1 MRKVQSKIPRWQT
14 LVADTRASIATWTGA
29 VDVRR
34 VAPERR
40 ANVLLFE
47 PRAYAQ
53 AIGVPRAVRKP
64 RRPRSKRGLEGKG
77 YAASSVVISPNSS
90 QIAKFAMAA
99 AALWPLSGLSLWNAR
114 VRAHAQCPLHGL

>member
-1 MRKVQSKIPRWQT
+1 MANFGGRYTCP
-14 LVADTRASIATWTGA
+14 IATWTGGG

-34 VAPERR
+34 VAPERKEEEFP
-40 ANVLLFE
+40 LGTS
-47 PRAYAQ
+47 AYAQ

-64 RRPRSKRGLEGKG
+64 RRLRSKRGFEGKG